1 MSPEQKVKAQSYWV
15 WTDKAEKADPKRHK
29 AGVRIWEHF
38 AIEAPKQ
45 WLDDGLIVDRSEYV
59 AEGQADLF
67 DLLEGSNG

>member
-15 WTDKAEKADPKRHK
+15 WTEKAEKVDPKRHR
-29 AGVRIWEHF
+29 AGEMIWGHY

-59 AEGQADLF
+59 AEGQADIF
-67 DLLEGSNG
+67 DYIKG